1 MNMKKIIGALGVFA
15 LLLVGCGKES
25 YEDVAERFV
34 EAVSKSEFD
43 KAKLVLSSSGKKRF
57 EKDIH
62 RCEKVAKED
71 IYELSYNFGVIMGAG
86 ADYQS
91 TKEEQAYYNALEKE
105 TEEIYNKV
113 QSIPKEK
120 IKEIKEKL
128 YEKLITKYGSK
139 DKIPYNEQKDVE
151 LSLFEK
157 RIEPYQPRIDKMYEQ
172 IVTFNHIP
180 DERIQY
186 PQLVKKLM
194 GVFGITFE
202 GRKFTRYSPM
212 ADGMLNHVLKDAKLA
227 DKTCMQERTG
237 MVDITDIKV
246 IEVEEGKDK
255 ALVRLE
261 LTDGKKEPVKVA
273 VQLETFNDIWKVTDY
288 YKERK

>member
-1 MNMKKIIGALGVFA
+1 MKRIIGLLGVFA
-15 LLLVGCGKES
+15 LLLAGCGKES
-25 YEDVAERFV
+25 YEEVAKEFV
-34 EAVSKSEFD
+34 KVVSKSDFD
-43 KAKLVLSSSGKKRF
+43 KAVTFLSTVGKKRF
-57 EKDIH
+57 EKDMR

-71 IYELSYNFGVIMGAG
+71 IYKLSYNFGVIMGAG
-86 ADYQS
+86 ADYKS
-91 TKEEQAYYNALEKE
+91 SKEEQVYYDALEKE
-105 TEEIYNKV
+105 TEDIYTKV
-113 QSIPKEK
+113 QNTPQEQV
-120 IKEIKEKL
+120 KEIKEKL

-139 DKIPYNEQKDVE
+139 DKIPYKEHKDIE

-157 RIEPYQPRIDKMYEQ
+157 LIEPYQPRIDRMYEQ

-212 ADGMLNHVLKDAKLA
+212 ADGMLNHVLKDVKLV
-227 DKTCMQERTG
+227 DKTCMQERTSMLG
-237 MVDITDIKV
+237 ITEIKV
-246 IEVEEGKDK
+246 IEVEEKGKDK

-273 VQLETFNDIWKVTDY
+273 VQLETFNDVWKVTEY
-288 YKERK
+288 YKERR

>member
-1 MNMKKIIGALGVFA
+1 MKNIIGLLGVFA
-15 LLLVGCGKES
+15 LLLAGCGKES
-25 YEDVAERFV
+25 HEEVAKEFV
-34 EAVSKSEFD
+34 KVVSKSDFD
-43 KAKLVLSSSGKKRF
+43 KAVTLLSTSGKKRF

-91 TKEEQAYYNALEKE
+91 SKEEQMYYDTLEKE
-105 TEEIYNKV
+105 TEDIYTKV
-113 QSIPKEK
+113 QNTPQEQV
-120 IKEIKEKL
+120 KEIKAKL

-139 DKIPYNEQKDVE
+139 DKIPYQELKNVE
-151 LSLFEK
+151 LALFEALV
-157 RIEPYQPRIDKMYEQ
+157 EPYQSRIDKMYEQ

-212 ADGMLNHVLKDAKLA
+212 ADGMLNHVLKDVKLV
-227 DKTCMQERTG
+227 DKTCMQERTSMLG
-237 MVDITDIKV
+237 ITEIKV
-246 IEVEEGKDK
+246 IEVEEKGKDK

-273 VQLETFNDIWKVTDY
+273 VQLETFSDVWKVTGY
-288 YKERK
+288 YKERR